1 MTQYRLY
8 RRHAAGRMLA
18 APAVITAK
26 DDGEAQHMARQKQFT
41 PCEIW
46 DEARLVAVIGSH

>member
-8 RRHAAGRMLA
+8 RRHAAGQTPV
-18 APAVITAK
+18 APAVITAN
-26 DDGEAQHMARQKQFT
+26 DDDEAQHLARQRKLT

>member
-8 RRHAAGRMLA
+8 RRHAAGRILV
-18 APAVITAK
+18 APAVITAN
-26 DDGEAQHMARQKQFT
+26 DDGEAQRLAHQRKFT

-46 DEARLVAVIGSH
+46 DEARLVAVIGSQ